1 MGSGG
6 GKGAGGAGP
15 GTADGTGNGGGSKN
29 GKVRD
34 VGEHVA
40 TGEVTGTAEGISAGL
55 STDLHC
61 AVRDGFGSGSDA
73 FMEMISG
80 SSVVGLSTGSAGDV
94 LGKRGLAEGGTGGGV
109 SGMRLFCVLLSDF
122 VSSMRAVSGAS

>member
-15 GTADGTGNGGGSKN
+15 DTADGTGNGGGSKN
-29 GKVRD
+29 GKVK
-34 VGEHVA
+34 EHVA
-40 TGEVTGTAEGISAGL
+40 TGEVTGTAEGVSAGL
-55 STDLHC
+55 SSDLNC

-73 FMEMISG
+73 FMETISG

-94 LGKRGLAEGGTGGGV
+94 LDKRGLGEGGTGGGV
-109 SGMRLFCVLLSDF
+109 IGTWLFCDF

>member
-34 VGEHVA
+34 VGE
-40 TGEVTGTAEGISAGL
+40 VTGTAEGIPAGL

-73 FMEMISG
+73 FMEWISG
-80 SSVVGLSTGSAGDV
+80 SSVVGSSTGSAGDV
-94 LGKRGLAEGGTGGGV
+94 LSKRGLAEGGTGGGV
-109 SGMRLFCVLLSDF
+109 SGMRLFCVLLSDLL
-122 VSSMRAVSGAS
+122 SK